1 MTIQEQ
7 VERHFQLNY
16 LTMFKQA
23 KGMLKDHHY
32 AEDAVQDAMY
42 QALKY
47 GHEGVENFEGWM
59 GMLLYN
65 SCRKMAKD
73 IKAKGVTMEVD
84 PHLFPVEVFTVS
96 PEHLVDIKEV
106 IERIFPDTVERKAL
120 LLWCVKG
127 YDTKDLSKDFGI
139 PRSKFYSMWREV
151 KEQWRKFADI

>member
-1 MTIQEQ
+1 MTFAAK
-7 VERHFQLNY
+7 VEKHFRDNQLA
-16 LTMFKQA
+16 MFKQA

-32 AEDAVQDAMY
+32 AEDAVQEALF

-47 GHEGVENFEGWM
+47 GHEDVENFEGWM

-84 PHLFPVEVFTVS
+84 PHLFPVEVFDRS
-96 PEHLVDIKEV
+96 PEKLIDLQELV
-106 IERIFPDTVERKAL
+106 ERVFPDTGERKAL

-127 YDTKDLSKDFGI
+127 YDTKELSEDFGI
-139 PRSKFYSMWREV
+139 PRSKFYSMWRVV
-151 KEQWRKFADI
+151 KEEAAKVASI